1 MNILPREFY
10 SRDTVTVAK
19 NILGKKI
26 VRVIGKKKIT
36 GIITE
41 TEAYRHT
48 DDPASHAFRKITK
61 RNKIM
66 FGEVGRSYVYF
77 TYGMHYCFNVVAKH
91 PRISAGAV
99 LIRAIE
105 PEIGIEIMLKNRKK
119 DNLKNLTDGPGK
131 LTQALKI
138 TKKHYGVDLTKNEVL
153 YIAEGIT
160 ESIKITASPRIGIK
174 DAKEKLW
181 NFKIKPKEP

>member
-10 SRDTVTVAK
+10 SKDTVTVAR
-19 NILGKKI
+19 NILGKKV
-26 VRVIGKKKIT
+26 VRVIGKKEIT
-36 GIITE
+36 GIIIE

-66 FGEVGRSYVYF
+66 FGEVGKSYVYF

-91 PRISAGAV
+91 PRIPAGAV

-105 PEIGIEIMLKNRKK
+105 PEKGIEIMQKNRKK
-119 DNLKNLTDGPGK
+119 DSLKNLTDGPGK

-138 TKKHYGVDLTKNEVL
+138 TKKHYGVDLTKKEEL

-160 ESIKITASPRIGIK
+160 KSIKITASPRIGIK
-174 DAKEKLW
+174 EAKENLW
-181 NFKIKPKEP
+181 NFKIKLKEA